1 MLVRQEEFLWA
12 EQEAA
17 AVAALAEDTPEAG
30 APVVVFQAADAP
42 VAGIAA
48 PVSEEQAAPPDG
60 RAPAVIWEVPL
71 RGAAPAEWAIPAAA
85 WEAAAFEMFPRRAVR
100 GVVSGG
106 GSAPSGAA
114 ADITAAA
121 DAADA

>member
-1 MLVRQEEFLWA
+1 M
-12 EQEAA
+12 
-17 AVAALAEDTPEAG
+17 AALAEDTPEAG